1 MKNQFHDAELSETD
15 FVNLL
20 VRVRA
25 GEADASAQLV
35 NEFEPILRREI
46 RMSMEDRRLSRTF
59 DSVDVSQS
67 VFASFFCRVRSG
79 QFEVSNIAQLSQLLT
94 AMARNKL
101 ASRARHE
108 KCQKRDMR
116 RTTLIDSQLAEAKS
130 PFPDPAESVSRTEQ
144 LEYARARLS
153 PVVWQ
158 LLELRSNGL
167 TWDEVA
173 ENVGGTAQARRVQ
186 VMRALRTLASSLQ
199 ETDRPTAHSLSS
211 V

>member
-1 MKNQFHDAELSETD
+1 MKIPAPVAELSASD

-25 GEADASAQLV
+25 GEPDASAQLV

-46 RMSMEDRRLSRTF
+46 RMAMEDRRLSRAF

-67 VFASFFCRVRSG
+67 VFASFFCRARSG
-79 QFEVSNIAQLSQLLT
+79 QFEVANIAQLSQLL
-94 AMARNKL
+94 AVMARNKL

-116 RTTLIDSQLAEAKS
+116 RTTSIDSQLAEARS
-130 PFPDPAESVSRTEQ
+130 PFFDPAESVSRTEQ
-144 LEYARARLS
+144 LEFARARLS
-153 PVVWQ
+153 SEVWQ

-167 TWDEVA
+167 TWEEVA
-173 ENVGGTAQARRVQ
+173 ENVGGTSQARRVQ

-199 ETDRPTAHSLSS
+199 VTDSTTVDSAASA
-211 V
+211 